1 MCWVAFSVVKSPC
14 RASKRIRVLCGS
26 QLVIRV
32 LEGWEKISQS
42 KLVSHV
48 GSSRFYWEILPE
60 KNKTEINENKLP
72 KSTCTSM
79 CTHIH
84 GNTNTYMHAHIQTQG
99 KKEKVLVLQM
109 EPGSQVW
116 KTRALPLS
124 YTTVWVQVLRPGNL
138 EVKRSFLW
146 KLVDFRG
153 RNFTLGFDGQIR
165 LLTSPHACHKTWRNK
180 IGNKQEASPCWVT
193 IEKSATVLPNYE
205 PWELK

>member
-1 MCWVAFSVVKSPC
+1 
-14 RASKRIRVLCGS
+14 
-26 QLVIRV
+26 
-32 LEGWEKISQS
+32 
-42 KLVSHV
+42 
-48 GSSRFYWEILPE
+48 
-60 KNKTEINENKLP
+60 
-72 KSTCTSM
+72 M